1 MKKFMELLF
10 LKNIKGLG
18 NSTINKKYIHL
29 LENINTFK
37 ECVELVYGNEP
48 NLASVDIDK
57 AMSVAEKKYNDIFN
71 DLEITVITI
80 FDDEYPKKL
89 FDLKDK
95 KPIILYVKGDVRALT
110 QSNIAIVGTRKPSE
124 WSMKVESRLV
134 QKIIELSERTIVSG
148 LALGCDKI
156 AHETTVNLGKKTI
169 AVLPSGVNAITPVA
183 HKNLAKNIIKNGGCL
198 VSEYE
203 PSLKA
208 SKSTYVARDAVIA
221 ALSDATMVV
230 ECGIKSGTMHTVD
243 AAEQMKRK
251 LACYYIDDK
260 TKGNFEGN
268 GFMIKEKSAHK
279 ISDTEDLIPFLK
291 ELNMRET
298 NEEPQVQQMS
308 INDFLG
314 GSAK

>member
-10 LKNIKGLG
+10 LKNLKGLG
-18 NSTINKKYIHL
+18 NSTINKKYIPL
-29 LENINTFK
+29 LEKINTFE
-37 ECVELVYGNEP
+37 ECVELVYDNEP
-48 NLASVDIDK
+48 NLTSIDIDK
-57 AMSVAEKKYNDIFN
+57 AVSVAKKKHDDIFN
-71 DLEITVITI
+71 DLEISVITI

-89 FDLKDK
+89 MDLKDK
-95 KPIILYVKGDVRALT
+95 KPVILYVKGDVGALS
-110 QSNIAIVGTRKPSE
+110 QPNIAIVGTRKPSE

-156 AHETTVNLGKKTI
+156 AHETTVNLGKKTV
-169 AVLPSGVNAITPVA
+169 AVLPSGVNVITPAA
-183 HKNLAKNIIKNGGCL
+183 HKALAESIIKNGGCL

-203 PSLKA
+203 PSAKVT
-208 SKSTYVARDAVIA
+208 KSTYVERDAVIA

-260 TKGNFEGN
+260 TKGTYDGN
-268 GFMIKEKSAHK
+268 EFMFKEKGAYK
-279 ISDTEDLIPFLK
+279 ISDTNDLVPFLD
-291 ELNMRET
+291 ELNKKGT
-298 NEEPQVQQMS
+298 NEEPKAQQMS
-308 INDFLG
+308 ITDFLG
-314 GSAK
+314 GSTE